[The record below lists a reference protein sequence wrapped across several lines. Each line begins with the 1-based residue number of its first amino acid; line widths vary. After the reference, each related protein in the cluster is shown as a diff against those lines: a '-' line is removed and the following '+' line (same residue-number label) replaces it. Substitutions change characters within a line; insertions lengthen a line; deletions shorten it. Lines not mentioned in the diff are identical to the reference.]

1 MGCIVH
7 VTRWTQV
14 HRSILAIQ
22 AVPTEPRIGSRLLVW
37 QMTPSCFI
45 PWRLRERLQSYQW
58 RLNASFL
65 LIFRLLKIYVCRHQ
79 NIVRPLIGVFWSQMF
94 KHITNWNELK
104 RRSISWSKN
113 DTRLLWYQTE
123 IRYDFLRRN
132 FHAIVFFTFSR
143 RKYIMELIATNQS
156 FFRSLFDPSHVS

>member
-45 PWRLRERLQSYQW
+45 PWRLRERFRSYQW

-94 KHITNWNELK
+94 KYITNLNELK
-104 RRSISWSKN
+104 RRSISWGKN
-113 DTRLLWYQTE
+113 DIRLLISNWNTLWFPPAKFSCNC
-123 IRYDFLRRN
+123 I
-132 FHAIVFFTFSR
+132 FTFSR